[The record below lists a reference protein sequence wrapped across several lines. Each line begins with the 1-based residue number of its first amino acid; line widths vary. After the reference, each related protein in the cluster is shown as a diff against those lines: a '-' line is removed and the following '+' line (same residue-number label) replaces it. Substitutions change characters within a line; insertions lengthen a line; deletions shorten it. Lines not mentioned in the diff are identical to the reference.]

1 MADLHSHIF
10 TQRER
15 QIISEF
21 IREKKRNKII
31 NVLISRA
38 DKNWDAL
45 MVDIRLLLRL
55 RRVLNAGY

>member
-1 MADLHSHIF
+1 VTDLHSHIF

>member
-1 MADLHSHIF
+1 VADLHSHIF